1 MWNEKVIKVI
11 PAVLF
16 LFCLLECFEMIL
28 IIINLNKT
36 EKLEV
41 KFEENLESLK
51 TNATLLNEHLE
62 SMVRTF
68 QRDKKV
74 KIK

>member
-1 MWNEKVIKVI
+1 MWNEKIIKVI

-16 LFCLLECFEMIL
+16 LFCLLECFEMVL
-28 IIINLNKT
+28 IIINLNKV

-41 KFEENLESLK
+41 KFEENLEMLK

-62 SMVRTF
+62 GMVRTF
-68 QRDKKV
+68 QRDKKI